1 MAADDM
7 RAFYE
12 RRWVIVVTDGGG
24 GDFAFAV

>member
-12 RRWVIVVTDGGG
+12 RRWVIVGTDGEG